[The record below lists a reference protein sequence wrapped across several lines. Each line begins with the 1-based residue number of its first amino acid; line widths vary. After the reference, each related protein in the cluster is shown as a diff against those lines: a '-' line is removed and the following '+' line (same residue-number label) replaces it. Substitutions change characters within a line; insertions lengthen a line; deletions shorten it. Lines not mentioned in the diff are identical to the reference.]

1 MSGIVHSLYDVRLLS
16 GDYRPRTEAWY
27 YRVWDGFDM
36 SPHRHPRMEIMYVVS
51 GSCAVTSSASAIRM
65 QAGSLVLI
73 DAGVPHGLR
82 VPAGCPCR
90 MMNLEFAFEPGF
102 ELLRPASL
110 ADSIPGLKDFLSPPR
125 DIRFMNDAVDL
136 HMRIRSLID
145 VLERRESRTPPDGAA
160 RGTAEVELHFY
171 GLLVAMARQAEEE
184 EGIDGGGRVPVH
196 VKRALLFLRE
206 NYDRDIG
213 LRETAAAAG
222 VSAGHLARLF
232 RGCTGESV
240 IDRLSGIRMGHARR
254 LLSGTDLPIG
264 DIAGMVGFG
273 SRHYFNAFFR
283 DRCGCSPGAFRARD
297 RHGAE
302 AEHHDSLHPDEDDAP
317 SPQSSG

>member
-1 MSGIVHSLYDVRLLS
+1 MSDIVHSLYDARLLS
-16 GDYRPRTEAWY
+16 GDFRPRTEAWY

-36 SPHRHPRMEIMYVVS
+36 SPHRHDRMEIMYVVS
-51 GSCAVTSSASAIRM
+51 GSCTVASPTDAIRM

-73 DAGVPHGLR
+73 DADVPHGLR
-82 VPAGCPCR
+82 VPEGYPCR

-102 ELLRPASL
+102 ELLRLAAL
-110 ADSIPGLKDFLSPPR
+110 ADSIPGLADFLSPPR
-125 DIRFMNDAVDL
+125 DIRFMKDAVDL
-136 HMRIRSLID
+136 HMRMRSLID
-145 VLERRESRTPPDGAA
+145 VLERREARTIPDGIG

-171 GLLVAMARQAEEE
+171 GLLVAMARQAAEE
-184 EGIDGGGRVPVH
+184 EGIAGGGRVPVH

-232 RGCTGESV
+232 RACTGESV
-240 IDRLSGIRMGHARR
+240 VDRLSGIRLDHARR

-283 DRCGCSPGAFRARD
+283 GKCGCSPGAYRARD
-297 RHGAE
+297 RHGSE
-302 AEHHDSLHPDEDDAP
+302 GEHHDSLHPGEDDAP